1 MLIKQPEAEQSESDL
16 LDRNRHPDGVMEMPR
31 GQERVSA
38 LGDEGFH
45 MNMLRTRSAV
55 VDEIA
60 MPQYP
65 NMSFG
70 FM

>member
-1 MLIKQPEAEQSESDL
+1 
-16 LDRNRHPDGVMEMPR
+16 MPR